1 MVKFYKIFFL
11 IYVFIYTNILIYIN
25 SNLFKKFK
33 WIRIVIKKIKT
44 YPLKNLNYLK
54 NKIIYNKYD
63 LWNKKV
69 FLIYN

>member
-1 MVKFYKIFFL
+1 MFL
-11 IYVFIYTNILIYIN
+11 FINILIYTN
-25 SNLFKKFK
+25 SNKFRKFK
-33 WIRIVIKKIKT
+33 WTRIVIKKIKT

-69 FLIYN
+69 FLFYD